1 MIEEFSVLKV
11 KVGTEFVVEEAQWRW
26 LAQVVMPDMSRTHL
40 ELLLRISS
48 EGQTGHMGK
57 TPLPLTVLFPVRS
70 ETEPHKMM
78 GKAVAL
84 F

>member
-1 MIEEFSVLKV
+1 MIEAFNVLKV
-11 KVGTEFVVEEAQWRW
+11 MVGTEFVVEEAQWRR

-40 ELLLRISS
+40 ELLLRISN

-57 TPLPLTVLFPVRS
+57 KALPLTVLFPVRS
-70 ETEPHKMM
+70 ETEPHKIM
-78 GKAVAL
+78 GKAIAL